1 MIPIPPAPS
10 PVGDAKVH
18 DSVLSG
24 STSRA
29 VRDNV
34 STYLRNVTETLVNDV
49 LDSLTCPLD
58 GEWIIAHRR
67 APALSERVVPVDQQL
82 QM

>member
-1 MIPIPPAPS
+1 MIPIPPVPS

-18 DSVLSG
+18 DSVLSAL
-24 STSRA
+24 TSRA
-29 VRDNV
+29 IRDNA
-34 STYLRNVTETLVNDV
+34 STHLRNVTDTLVNDI

-58 GEWIIAHRR
+58 GEWIIAHRG